1 MQDNAGKFYVFNG
14 KLIPSV
20 NMDYDDIKNSPVYEV
35 IRIIRG
41 VPLFFEDHMERMAAS
56 LTALNI
62 NQTLATESIK
72 SDIKKLLETESNDNC
87 NVKIMVDIVDG
98 IPTPITYISK
108 SYYPP
113 EEVIKEG
120 VRTGLLKLERDNP
133 NAKVFN
139 SSYKKTVAEK
149 IEIEATFVGSME
161 GLIALYKRQAD
172 IVGAH
177 LWDEDTQDYNTP
189 FIRYVL
195 PEEEVVAVN
204 LVQRQQ
210 GLLLQ
215 PGNPLNIKGIE
226 DLNKEEV
233 RFINRQKGSG
243 TRLRL
248 DSFLKKY
255 DISSSAIEGY
265 DEEENTHMGVACRI
279 SNGDANV
286 GIAVQSV
293 AQRLGLDFI
302 PLFKERYDL
311 ICLKKTSQTKAWK
324 NIIKLITTDHFQH
337 AVQNH
342 AGYDTS
348 LTGTYI
354 IGGD

>member
-1 MQDNAGKFYVFNG
+1 MNEKLLLTAEEAAKILKISKYTLYELVKQGK
-14 KLIPSV
+14 IPAQKV
-20 NMDYDDIKNSPVYEV
+20 GRQ
-35 IRIIRG
+35 IRINKEE
-41 VPLFFEDHMERMAAS
+41 LYNYFKDNSEQA
-56 LTALNI
+56 ALNKE
-62 NQTLATESIK
+62 Q
-72 SDIKKLLETESNDNC
+72 SDKEYSEAYPKANSLRFSGSHDPILELLID
-87 NVKIMVDIVDG
+87 
-98 IPTPITYISK
+98 
-108 SYYPP
+108 
-113 EEVIKEG
+113 
-120 VRTGLLKLERDNP
+120 LLKH
-133 NAKVFN
+133 
-139 SSYKKTVAEK
+139 STEK